1 MTLTADALTKMTT
14 AEIVAFL
21 NGYGTGQ
28 EDDIIMLPMIEDVVV
43 SITHRDTMAILAAF
57 SDWQDRKIA
66 TNNETIAALAREA
79 AQNEETEA

>member
-1 MTLTADALTKMTT
+1 
-14 AEIVAFL
+14 
-21 NGYGTGQ
+21 
-28 EDDIIMLPMIEDVVV
+28 
-43 SITHRDTMAILAAF
+43 MAILAAF